1 MMDLIP
7 SSLVWKVGNVG
18 VQLFLGCIRSQMAKE
33 SISSMPDLGRRPSL
47 SILFALDV
55 VATTFLRLRPI
66 DETRAT
72 VSSSA
77 FWHSVF

>member
-47 SILFALDV
+47 SILFSLDV
-55 VATTFLRLRPI
+55 VATTKFSKTKTDRR
-66 DETRAT
+66 DEGAP
-72 VSSSA
+72 
-77 FWHSVF
+77 